1 MFGGYPWQPQ
11 GYQLPYQQQN
21 RPQGYGQQQMD
32 NMGVMDPGALNARY
46 VTCREE
52 ATAAQIQPDG
62 KVNLFVHAAMGRIY
76 TKCFNPN
83 TGIAEF
89 REYGM
94 IQPQEMQYAPIDALQ
109 ALGAR
114 VEQLEQAL
122 SNKEGQA

>member
-11 GYQLPYQQQN
+11 GNQLPYQQQY
-21 RPQGYGQQQMD
+21 RTQGYGQPMD
-32 NMGVMDPGALNARY
+32 GMMDPGALNARY

-52 ATAAQIQPDG
+52 AMAAQIQPDG
-62 KVNLFVHAAMGRIY
+62 KVNLFVNAAMGRIY

-94 IQPQEMQYAPIDALQ
+94 IQPPPQESVQYAPIDALQ

-114 VEQLEQAL
+114 VDQIEQMM
-122 SNKEGQA
+122 KEGQPA